1 MHKVLWVIFKYLNH
15 LRLVYMFKIF
25 KTPEFKKAINFYK
38 DGIKENRKSFL
49 ISMGSAVVWCFLI
62 VIQPYIIKRI
72 IDDAIVI
79 ENRQM
84 LIIFISFMLI
94 AGYLRASSIGIR
106 RYFSMHVSFNV
117 EAGIR
122 NRIFTHMQKLAF
134 QYHDKV
140 PTGEL
145 MARASSDASQVRLAY
160 AIAPLAS
167 ANILLLIILSITLL
181 SLSLPLGALVL
192 LSIPSVLWLA
202 SNFSSK
208 ALGISL
214 RVKEAEAQMTT
225 EVEEQLGGI
234 RVVKAFGNEDLAS
247 SKVETAISGIY
258 NSSLEYLQ
266 LRTKFIPMFELIP
279 MVITLLVLL
288 LGGYLSINNFITLGD
303 FIAFTQYVF
312 LLLWPLRITA
322 WFLSEIPSSVTAGNR
337 ILDLLNETPS
347 IVDGNSSE
355 SFPETGSG
363 SLKFSNVNFRYGDE
377 KIFDNLSFE
386 IDGKKT
392 VAIVGS
398 TGSGKS
404 TLAYLLPRLYDI
416 ESGKIEIDGVD
427 IHNVKLDEL
436 RSQVSLAFEESFL
449 FSNSAK
455 DNISLGSDKATQQ
468 QIENAALIARAHEFI
483 AQLPE
488 SYETKVGE
496 RGFGLSG
503 GQRQRIALARAILRK
518 PRILILDDALSAVD
532 ASTEEEIRN
541 QLKKVMSNMTTLII
555 TNRVPTIE
563 LCDEV
568 IFLENGK
575 VRGQGNHTKLIE
587 EIESYKSLFLESQTS
602 GFKNER

>member
-1 MHKVLWVIFKYLNH
+1 
-15 LRLVYMFKIF
+15 MFKVF
-25 KTPEFKKAINFYK
+25 KTPEFKKAVNFYK
-38 DGIKENRKSFL
+38 DGIKENRRSFI

-72 IDDAIVI
+72 IDDAII
-79 ENRQM
+79 LENRQM
-84 LIIFISFMLI
+84 LIILISFMLL
-94 AGYLRASSIGIR
+94 AGYLRASTIGIR
-106 RYFSMHVSFNV
+106 RYFSMHVSYNV

-122 NRIFTHMQKLAF
+122 NRIFTHMQKLAYN
-134 QYHDKV
+134 YHDKV

-145 MARASSDASQVRLAY
+145 MARASSDASQVRLAF
-160 AIAPLAS
+160 AIAPLAT

-192 LSIPSVLWLA
+192 LSIPAVLWLA

-234 RVVKAFGNEDLAS
+234 RVVKAFGNEDLAA
-247 SKVETAISGIY
+247 SKVETAITSIY
-258 NSSLEYLQ
+258 DTSLEYLN
-266 LRTKFIPMFELIP
+266 LRTKFVPMFELIP

-288 LGGYLSINNFITLGD
+288 LGGYLSINEFITLGD

-337 ILDLLNETPS
+337 ILDLLNESPS
-347 IVDGNSSE
+347 IVDGISDE
-355 SFPETGSG
+355 TFPKTGNG
-363 SLKFSNVNFRYGDE
+363 SLKFSNVNFRYGDD

-386 IDGKKT
+386 IEGKKT

-427 IHNVKLDEL
+427 IHNVKLAEL

-449 FSNSAK
+449 FSNSARE
-455 DNISLGSDKATQQ
+455 NISLGSDEASQEQVK
-468 QIENAALIARAHEFI
+468 NAALIARAHEFI

-496 RGFGLSG
+496 RGYGLSG
-503 GQRQRIALARAILRK
+503 GQRQRIALARAILRQ

-541 QLKKVMSNMTTLII
+541 ELKQVMSNMTTLII

-575 VRGQGNHTKLIE
+575 VRGQGSHNKLIE
-587 EIESYKSLFLESQTS
+587 EIQSYKSLFLENQTS
-602 GFKNER
+602 GSKNER